1 MDSKDAY
8 ENLINEEARNLD
20 PFEDGRFVDRI
31 ASELGRRVHDGDPQ
45 VLSRKDIKVIL
56 STLRDSQTKEIRALL
71 SKCQNMPLTRIYKNM
86 CEMGVMAFQTVKRH
100 AGADVL
106 FENARIRLTEIK
118 NGAAAAEIG
127 AGTTWGLDWPQFEKG
142 YLSNGHN
149 LYVIEDKE
157 KLQKYAIHDRAG
169 IRNQRDVPISRQE
182 AAQLYG
188 LIDKIARLANPKFME
203 TYLACARELADDPQF
218 DKERFLA
225 PRKRE
230 NSISM

>member
-1 MDSKDAY
+1 MDSKNAY

-20 PFEDGRFVDRI
+20 PFEDGRFVERI
-31 ASELGRRVHDGDPQ
+31 AFELGRRVYEGDPL
-45 VLSRKDIKVIL
+45 VLSRKDITVML
-56 STLRDSQTKEIRALL
+56 STLRTGQTNEIRALL
-71 SKCQNMPLTRIYKNM
+71 RKSNGMSLNRIYEHM
-86 CEMGVMAFQTVKRH
+86 CEMGVVALQTVKRH

-127 AGTTWGLDWPQFEKG
+127 AGTAWGLDWPQFEKG
-142 YLSNGHN
+142 YLSNGQS

-230 NSISM
+230 NSMSM